1 VRSVL
6 LEPFLQQ
13 DEVSVKAV
21 LLGPFLTLEATPVPN
36 APQEQFR
43 GFLAAPNAGNAR
55 HAHFLLQEVAS
66 VAIVLLESFL
76 RQEAGTAQNALRE
89 RSPRIQ
95 VALRAKNAQLERMK
109 FKSNS
114 ATCARR
120 APYQLQVLGFAV
132 HVMLAVFPK
141 RL

>member
-1 VRSVL
+1 M
-6 LEPFLQQ
+6 EPFLQQ

-21 LLGPFLTLEATPVPN
+21 LLGPFLTLEPTPVPN
-36 APQEQFR
+36 APQEHFR
-43 GFLAAPNAGNAR
+43 FVAAPYASDAR
-55 HAHFLLQEVAS
+55 QAHFVLQEVAS

-76 RQEAGTAQNALRE
+76 REKAGTAQNALRE

-114 ATCARR
+114 ATGARR